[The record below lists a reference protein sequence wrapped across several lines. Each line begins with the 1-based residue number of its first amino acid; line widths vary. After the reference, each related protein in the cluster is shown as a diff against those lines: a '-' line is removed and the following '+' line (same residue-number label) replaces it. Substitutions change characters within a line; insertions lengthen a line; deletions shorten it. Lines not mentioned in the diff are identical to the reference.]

1 MGSLGVVLSLSSLF
15 ILFSS
20 PLSLGF
26 LSLLSHSDPRWRRHA
41 LPDHAPPPP
50 RRYRDGQRRL
60 GPEVVAFRVC
70 LVAAPV
76 QQEPVLGFNFSVWL
90 QRWVSLIEADSSG
103 SSSGSDQ
110 EMSSVEEEIEERT
123 SLCNQLLPSDRRFR
137 H

>member
-1 MGSLGVVLSLSSLF
+1 MGSRPTHLKFSASNSSTNFWGKGLRAVIHPGVGHSR
-15 ILFSS
+15 
-20 PLSLGF
+20 
-26 LSLLSHSDPRWRRHA
+26 SHPVDFA
-41 LPDHAPPPP
+41 
-50 RRYRDGQRRL
+50 
-60 GPEVVAFRVC
+60 EVVAFRVC

-90 QRWVSLIEADSSG
+90 QRWVSLMEADSSG

-123 SLCNQLLPSDRRFR
+123 SLCNQLLSSDRRFR